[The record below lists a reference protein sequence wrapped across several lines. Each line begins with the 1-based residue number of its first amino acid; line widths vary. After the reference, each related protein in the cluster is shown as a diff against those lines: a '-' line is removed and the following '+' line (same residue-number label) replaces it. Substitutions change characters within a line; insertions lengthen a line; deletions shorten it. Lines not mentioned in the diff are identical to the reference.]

1 MSVLTAGPHTSALL
15 TDMYELT
22 MLQASLQS
30 GTAHRRSIFEVFGRR
45 LPAGRRYGVVA
56 GTGRVLELLE
66 DFRFADEQLHFLAK
80 RRVVG
85 SAALDYLREYRFTGT
100 IRGYAEGE
108 VYFPGSPLMTVE
120 GTFADAVVLETM
132 ILSVLNHDTAVASA
146 ASRMANAAGGRP
158 LAEMGSRR
166 THEIAAVAAA
176 RAAAVAG
183 FSATSNLE
191 AGMAYGIPTLGTSAH
206 SFTLVHDTEREA
218 FEAQVA
224 SLGRDTTLL
233 LDTYDVDAALR
244 TAIEVAGTGLGGVR
258 IDSGD
263 LGIQAA
269 EVRAKLDEL
278 GAVETTITV
287 TSDLD
292 EYAIAALAAA
302 PVDSYGV
309 GTRVVTGSGHP
320 TANLVYKLVARA
332 GGSGPGA
339 DGTEAGG
346 AEADGTVA
354 GGTEGAGEPEW
365 VAVAKTASAKSS
377 RGGRKQ
383 ALRVLDSGIATE
395 EAIGIPQ
402 LPAELA
408 DGRELLVDLVRN
420 GEIDDAFTGAEGV
433 RRAQERH
440 AASIAE
446 LPRTARRLQDG
457 EPAIPTVFYEG

>member
-1 MSVLTAGPHTSALL
+1 MSVLTAGPQTSALL

-56 GTGRVLELLE
+56 GTGRVLELLQ
-66 DFRFADEQLHFLAK
+66 DFRFGADQLRFLAD
-80 RRVVG
+80 RRIVG
-85 SAALDYLREYRFTGT
+85 EDALDYLREYRFTGT
-100 IRGYAEGE
+100 VRGYAEGE

-146 ASRMANAAGGRP
+146 ASRMSNAAGGRP

-183 FSATSNLE
+183 FTATSNLE

-206 SFTLVHDTEREA
+206 SFTLVHDTERQA

-224 SLGRDTTLL
+224 ALGEDTTLL
-233 LDTYDVDAALR
+233 LDTYDVDTALR
-244 TAIEVAGTGLGGVR
+244 TAIEVAGTRLGGVR

-278 GAVETTITV
+278 GAVDTTITV

-320 TANLVYKLVARA
+320 TANLVYKLVARE
-332 GGSGPGA
+332 GEPGP
-339 DGTEAGG
+339 DGTA
-346 AEADGTVA
+346 
-354 GGTEGAGEPEW
+354 EW
-365 VAVAKTASAKSS
+365 VSVAKTSAAKGS

-383 ALRVLDSGIATE
+383 AVRVLDSGIATE

-402 LPAELA
+402 LPADLD
-408 DGRELLVDLVRN
+408 DGRELLVDLVRD
-420 GEIDDAFTGAEGV
+420 GEIDAAFTGAEGV

-440 AASIAE
+440 AASVAE

-457 EPAIPTVFYEG
+457 EPALPTVFYTS